1 MSSPSQSA
9 DSSARSQS
17 VPAKTI
23 ALTPL
28 SRLEVTAAILALV
41 LWFLLFSGGCLLGTE
56 HYRKQLASPI
66 AWHTKFKPLIACLL
80 FWTTPNIGLLC
91 CLSAFLGFVGYR
103 TQFTTPLSPHCTIMP
118 LSEDVRR
125 MLLTSSL
132 SAIMRG
138 FGVFTLSIG
147 GLLILATDTLVTP
160 DQKTY
165 LRFAP
170 MLSIISFYVG
180 FNPYVFGSM
189 LDGVNRFIRTEPGIP
204 AAKSQAPSN
213 SNTPPHPTPTT

>member
-1 MSSPSQSA
+1 
-9 DSSARSQS
+9 
-17 VPAKTI
+17 
-23 ALTPL
+23 
-28 SRLEVTAAILALV
+28 
-41 LWFLLFSGGCLLGTE
+41 
-56 HYRKQLASPI
+56 
-66 AWHTKFKPLIACLL
+66 
-80 FWTTPNIGLLC
+80 
-91 CLSAFLGFVGYR
+91 
-103 TQFTTPLSPHCTIMP
+103 MP